1 MILGDPQAPHLEE
14 SERTT
19 LDDLFRIAG
28 VRRPDAMALC
38 DPPDRRQ
45 FTGGEPRRLTYVQA
59 DHIVSAIAGRLRR
72 LGLRPDTVVAIQ
84 LPNTVESTLT
94 LLGVLRAGLIAA
106 PLPML
111 WRKADIV
118 AALNR
123 IGAKCIITTARIG
136 TTSHGELAANV
147 AAEVFA
153 IRYVFSFGENLPD
166 GVILFDD
173 LLAATPLLDAAEPVV
188 RNGNPAAHVALVT
201 LDVTPAGL
209 VAVARSHM
217 ELIAGGRA
225 VLHEA
230 GLRENSRILACCAN
244 SSFAGLTVSTMP
256 WLLTG
261 GTLSLHQPFDPP
273 VFAEQCRHDG
283 CDTVAVPGALSA
295 RMAQAG
301 LLAHSGLRHVL
312 ALWRAPE
319 RLPIGSSWPH
329 LHIGLTDVLA
339 FGETAVISGRRG
351 ESGEPVEIP
360 LGIVLASREG
370 ADVITVGETAVT
382 PAGTLAIRGPMVPR
396 HPYPP
401 GAEDTPIACF
411 KPDVLGFADTG
422 YACRADRDSGEV
434 TITGPPPGVVNVGG
448 YRFMPEQLQDL
459 VKHITTDAVLAALP
473 DALAGHR
480 LAGDAP
486 DRAAVRDALDAQG
499 VNPLVSGAFAE
510 RRRAGAA

>member
-1 MILGDPQAPHLEE
+1 MILGDPQAPHLETA
-14 SERTT
+14 ERTT

-72 LGLRPDTVVAIQ
+72 LGFRADTVVAIQ

-118 AALNR
+118 AALHR

-136 TTSHGELAANV
+136 AAYHGELAANV

-153 IRYVFSFGENLPD
+153 VRYVFSFGENLPD
-166 GVILFDD
+166 GVIPFDD
-173 LLAATPLLDAAEPVV
+173 LLAATPLLDPAEPIV
-188 RNGNPAAHVALVT
+188 RNGNPAAHIALVT
-201 LDVTPAGL
+201 LEVTPAGL
-209 VAVARSHM
+209 VAVARNHT

-225 VLHEA
+225 VLREA

-261 GTLSLHQPFDPP
+261 GTLSLHQPFDPS
-273 VFAEQCRHDG
+273 VFVEQCRHDG
-283 CDTVAVPGALSA
+283 CDTVAVPGVLTA

-301 LLAHSGLRHVL
+301 LLGHSGLRHVL

-319 RLPIGSSWPH
+319 RLPVGPSWPH
-329 LHIGLTDVLA
+329 LHIEMTDVLA
-339 FGETAVISGRRG
+339 FGETAVICGRRG
-351 ESGEPVEIP
+351 ESGEAAAIP
-360 LGIVLASREG
+360 LGPAFPSRE
-370 ADVITVGETAVT
+370 ETELVT
-382 PAGTLAIRGPMVPR
+382 IAETRVTQAGTLAIRGPMVPR
-396 HPYPP
+396 HPFPP
-401 GAEDTPIACF
+401 GADDAPIARF
-411 KPDVLGFADTG
+411 KPDALGFADTG
-422 YACRADRDSGEV
+422 YACRPDRDTGEV
-434 TITGPPPGVVNVGG
+434 VITGPPPGVVNVGG

-459 VKHITTDAVLAALP
+459 VKQVATEAVLAALP

-486 DRAAVRDALDAQG
+486 DRAAVREALDAQD
-499 VNPLVSGAFAE
+499 VNPLVSGAFAN